1 MPATQAKGG
10 FGAKLFRDDGTGT
23 FVAVAEVLDINGP
36 ELTQII
42 EDATNMDSPN
52 GWGEKIAV
60 GVREAGDV
68 TFQMHMLQDD
78 TTQNSLYADLGAST
92 KRNFRLVYPSGTKRL
107 SFSGFVQ
114 RIGHAYPVK
123 GKIVND
129 VTVSITGQVVKEN
142 NP

>member
-1 MPATQAKGG
+1 MATQAKGG
-10 FGAKLFRDDGTGT
+10 FGAKLYRDDGTGT

-36 ELTQII
+36 EFSQII

-60 GVREAGDV
+60 GLREAGDV

-78 TTQNSLYADLGAST
+78 ASQGNLYSDLGSST
-92 KRNFRLVYPSGTKRL
+92 KRNFRIVYPSTTKRL
-107 SFSGFVQ
+107 AFSGFVQ
-114 RIGHAYPVK
+114 RIGHSYPVK
-123 GKIVND
+123 GKLVND
-129 VTVSITGQVVKEN
+129 VTISITGQVVKEA

>member
-23 FVAVAEVLDINGP
+23 FVAVAEVLDISGP

-42 EDATNMDSPN
+42 EDATNMDSPD

-60 GVREAGDV
+60 GLRESGDV
-68 TFQMHMLQDD
+68 TFPMHMLQDD
-78 TTQNSLYADLGAST
+78 ATQNALYSDLGAST
-92 KRNFRLVYPSGTKRL
+92 KRNFRLVYPSATKRL
-107 SFSGFVQ
+107 SFAGFVQ
-114 RIGHAYPVK
+114 RIGHGYPVK
-123 GKIVND
+123 GKLVND
-129 VTVSITGQVVKEN
+129 VTISVTGKVTKEA